1 MKRGRPATELKKSN
15 QTRLRASNFSYS
27 FLQCALKQSNRSR
40 CKIWIVQTDIIYIY
54 IYIHIYIYVYFI
66 YIYIYMNAVF
76 DHSLLLQNNRT
87 PKDFLQLPFF
97 KSSFCWHRKDKYHQR
112 SPCLLKNI
120 TSGKHT
126 SISRLVINFP
136 GTILCIT
143 QFVCVSGSTY

>member
-40 CKIWIVQTDIIYIY
+40 CKIWIVQTDI
-54 IYIHIYIYVYFI
+54 
-66 YIYIYMNAVF
+66 IYMNAVF

-143 QFVCVSGSTY
+143 QFVFVSGSTY

>member
-40 CKIWIVQTDIIYIY
+40 CKIWIVQTDI
-54 IYIHIYIYVYFI
+54 
-66 YIYIYMNAVF
+66 IYIYMNAVF

-126 SISRLVINFP
+126 SISHLVINFP
-136 GTILCIT
+136 GTILCVT
-143 QFVCVSGSTY
+143 QFVSGSTY

>member
-40 CKIWIVQTDIIYIY
+40 CKIWIVQTDI
-54 IYIHIYIYVYFI
+54 
-66 YIYIYMNAVF
+66 IYIYMNAVF

>member
-54 IYIHIYIYVYFI
+54 IWMQYLIIHSSSRIT
-66 YIYIYMNAVF
+66 
-76 DHSLLLQNNRT
+76 T

>member
-27 FLQCALKQSNRSR
+27 FLQYALKQSNRSR

-54 IYIHIYIYVYFI
+54 IWMQYLIIHSSSRIT
-66 YIYIYMNAVF
+66 
-76 DHSLLLQNNRT
+76 T